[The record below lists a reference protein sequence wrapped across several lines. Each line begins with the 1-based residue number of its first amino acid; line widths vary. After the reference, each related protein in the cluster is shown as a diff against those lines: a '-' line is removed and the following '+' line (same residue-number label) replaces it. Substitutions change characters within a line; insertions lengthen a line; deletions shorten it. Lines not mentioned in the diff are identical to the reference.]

1 MTLTT
6 FTVAGGPLVTET
18 GCRLMIGPFT
28 GIDER
33 EMQVSNTCCKYSH
46 ELFYIAKELST

>member
-6 FTVAGGPLVTET
+6 FTVAGGILAIGT

-28 GIDER
+28 GIDKR
-33 EMQVSNTCCKYSH
+33 ETQVSNTSCKRAY
-46 ELFYIAKELST
+46 EFF